1 MHATELSQRPFKAVT
16 GPTRIGFLLLHNFTM
31 MALASAVE
39 PLRMANQLS
48 GRELFAWKLVSTDG
62 QQVRA
67 SDGIGVAPDCSMLNC
82 GELDTLIVVG
92 GVNISQSFGKRELE
106 WLQKLARNHVVLGG
120 ICTGALVLAQ
130 AHLLDGYHAS
140 AHWECI
146 AALKERYANVVCNT
160 RLFTIDR
167 DRMTSS
173 GGTAPLDMI
182 LYLISQQHGITLASA
197 ISEMFVYDR
206 MRNQADQQR
215 IPLRHLLNSSQPK
228 LIEIVE
234 LMEANIEEPIE
245 LDELA
250 MFANIS
256 RRQLER
262 LFHNYLDCSPSRYY
276 LKLRLDR
283 ARQLLKQTTMP
294 VIEISTACGF
304 ISTPH
309 FSRCYRKYMGV
320 SPREERV
327 GTWNEAADLG
337 EIPGVA
343 AENRGFGFSADVP
356 GHLAAARFEPSFGT
370 IKLDL
375 PLVML
380 R

>member
-1 MHATELSQRPFKAVT
+1 MHSTEFSQRPFKAVAR
-16 GPTRIGFLLLHNFTM
+16 PARIGFLLLHNFTM

-48 GRELFAWKLVSTDG
+48 GRELFSWSLVSKDG
-62 QQVRA
+62 LQVRA
-67 SDGIGVAPDCSMLNC
+67 SDGISVTPDCGIQDC
-82 GELDTLIVVG
+82 VELDTLIVVG
-92 GVNISQSFGKRELE
+92 GININQSFGKLETE
-106 WLQKLARNHVVLGG
+106 WLQKLARKDVVLGG

-130 AHLLDGYHAS
+130 ARLLDGYNTS

-146 AALKERYANVVCNT
+146 ASLKERYPNIICNT

-167 DRMTSS
+167 NRMTSS

-182 LYLISQQHGITLASA
+182 LYLISQQHGVTLAGA

-215 IPLRHLLNSSQPK
+215 IPLRHLLNSAQPK

-327 GTWNEAADLG
+327 GTWNETADLG
-337 EIPGVA
+337 GIPGFSEEGA
-343 AENRGFGFSADVP
+343 GFGFTAELP
-356 GHLAAARFEPSFGT
+356 GHLAAARFEPSYGT
-370 IKLDL
+370 VKLESAL
-375 PLVML
+375 MM